1 MRGVVEKSFL
11 DWSRDKNQRIRAKGI
26 AAILTQKLKSDGSS
40 SISTSTR
47 CVWPSSTSKN
57 DSRYLSRRI
66 WLS

>member
-40 SISTSTR
+40 PISTSTR
-47 CVWPSSTSKN
+47 CVWSSSTSKMIL
-57 DSRYLSRRI
+57 DI
-66 WLS
+66 